1 MSLRKLAAV
10 ATREVV
16 RIASVGPP
24 PRVPGPASAAF
35 VQTGAFARTSLHPHV
50 FARASAA
57 AGSRAAPATASLAA
71 LRASRALRASA
82 RHGSSKAG
90 KHKLAAPAL
99 PSSTPRPSGAATD
112 VRSALPTRAS
122 AQSLHL
128 AVENAYLNWVRNG
141 ITATALG
148 MAFVHFRVATD
159 DAEFSIGGAVVQT
172 MGALYVALGA
182 ASYVSSA
189 FFLRRELALTT
200 AGAAWYAANAV
211 WPLAMYATGVLCLLD
226 WHPTWLLAL
235 LAANAQYLP
244 PQWQDRCLRVV
255 GDKARRNASASARPE
270 WRRASARDGKRTPA
284 RSWGES

>member
-10 ATREVV
+10 ATCEAV
-16 RIASVGPP
+16 RVARVGPP
-24 PRVPGPASAAF
+24 SRVPGSASPAF
-35 VQTGAFARTSLHPHV
+35 VQTGAFAQTSLHPHG
-50 FARASAA
+50 FARAFAV
-57 AGSRAAPATASLAA
+57 AGSRAAPASASFAA

-82 RHGSSKAG
+82 RHGSSKAA
-90 KHKLAAPAL
+90 KHKLASPAL

-235 LAANAQYLP
+235 LAANAHVLP
-244 PQWQDRCLRVV
+244 TQWQDRCLRVV
-255 GDKARRNASASARPE
+255 GDEAARREARSE
-270 WRRASARDGKRTPA
+270 NERRKKTPA
-284 RSWGES
+284 PSWGES

>member
-10 ATREVV
+10 ATCEAV
-16 RIASVGPP
+16 RVARVGPP
-24 PRVPGPASAAF
+24 SRVPGSASPAF
-35 VQTGAFARTSLHPHV
+35 VQTGAFAQTSLHPHG
-50 FARASAA
+50 FARAFAV
-57 AGSRAAPATASLAA
+57 AGSRAAPASASFAA

-82 RHGSSKAG
+82 RHGSSKAA
-90 KHKLAAPAL
+90 KHKLASPAL

-235 LAANAQYLP
+235 LAANAHVLP
-244 PQWQDRCLRVV
+244 TQWQDRCLRVV
-255 GDKARRNASASARPE
+255 GDEAARREARSE
-270 WRRASARDGKRTPA
+270 NERRKKTPA